1 MENRR
6 KYYSSNYRGKSG
18 FWSHD
23 TLNQRYD
30 HIHDVLSIRSIIDE
44 EDLKFVIKNAFVSR
58 IYISVEAEK
67 KLRGKTLKSLQPLY
81 NQLINDGVLDL
92 QDRRFGSKLSPY
104 FDICK
109 LGDKGL
115 GISIEHVVPGEV
127 CKQAALKSFS
137 KPDFVNIFNN
147 AYICLVTSDQAKALD
162 KKWKS
167 TLPPNPRTGFPYD
180 FTKHPFARYD
190 DKLGGEKIDVHGPW
204 TMKDGRLEEELT

>member
-6 KYYSSNYRGKSG
+6 KFYTGG
-18 FWSHD
+18 LWSKD
-23 TLNQRYD
+23 TLEKRYK
-30 HIHDVLSIRSIIDE
+30 HIRDVLNIRSIIDE

-147 AYICLVTSDQAKALD
+147 AYICLVTSNQAKALD

-167 TLPPNPRTGFPYD
+167 TLPTDPSTRLPYD
-180 FTKHPFARYD
+180 FTKYPFARYD
-190 DKLGGEKIDVHGPW
+190 GILSGVTIDVHGPW
-204 TMKDGRLEEELT
+204 TMDKGRLI